1 MNGLVRVYQGPRQN
15 TQTPNSTSHP
25 HPALTLLQRTL
36 GKARSDGHHPWVA
49 SGPGDCLGGD
59 HVGLAV
65 SAALLGSLLP
75 HSAQTRDLNPL
86 C

>member
-1 MNGLVRVYQGPRQN
+1 MNCLIRVHKGPMGN
-15 TQTPNSTSHP
+15 TQVPNSASLP

-49 SGPGDCLGGD
+49 NGPGGCQGGD
-59 HVGLAV
+59 RVGLAA

-75 HSAQTRDLNPL
+75 HSVQTRGLNPL